1 MSNAN
6 DSDIK
11 QAAARAE
18 RQSELPGGAAV
29 PPMRADDHSSED
41 PAVATPVEGRQGFL
55 GRPVLAVLIGG
66 LLLAGLAWL
75 IVHYAVG

>member
-11 QAAARAE
+11 QATARAE
-18 RQSELPGGAAV
+18 RQSEFPGGSVVA
-29 PPMRADDHSSED
+29 PMRADDHSSED
-41 PAVATPVEGRQGFL
+41 PAVATPVESRQGFL

-66 LLLAGLAWL
+66 LLLAGLAWVIL
-75 IVHYAVG
+75 HYAVR